1 MGMKFADPR
10 LIDDHRGTHEYQAY
24 VPPPVKTGRIPR
36 WLAAKVRRAYPRP
49 AFERHR
55 GWEVDALQNDNTFR
69 CAAWLDHWGT
79 STWKGHEIFVAEP
92 IRSGSTRCAPSP
104 RSATATP
111 WPCASPPAAG
121 ITRRPASASSSLR
134 PIRAPGDSGS
144 FRSMSRKRSSG
155 PANDRR
161 RPPSAFRTP
170 SAMGAGGRPRARSIA
185 RIRTGR

>member
-55 GWEVDALQNDNTFR
+55 GWEVDALQNDKTFR

-92 IRSGSTRCAPSP
+92 YPLGVDA
-104 RSATATP
+104 
-111 WPCASPPAAG
+111 
-121 ITRRPASASSSLR
+121 L
-134 PIRAPGDSGS
+134 
-144 FRSMSRKRSSG
+144 
-155 PANDRR
+155 
-161 RPPSAFRTP
+161 
-170 SAMGAGGRPRARSIA
+170 RSIA
-185 RIRTGR
+185 AFCDRYTLAVRVAAGSWHYPTACLRLEFSPADTGPGGLRVIPLDEPEEEFRAGE